1 MKMYIFFNNN
11 PKGLKIGDC
20 VVRAI
25 SAALN
30 QPWERTY
37 IDLCIEGFMYA
48 DMPNSNAIW
57 ASYLR
62 SKGFKR
68 YSIPDSCPD
77 CYTVEQFSEDH
88 PFGVYVCCTGTHAVC
103 VKDGNVLDNW
113 NSLGE
118 TVSYYFTKEN

>member
-1 MKMYIFFNNN
+1 MYVFFNNN

-37 IDLCIEGFMYA
+37 IDLCIEGFMFS

-68 YSIPDSCPD
+68 SVIPDTCPD
-77 CYTVEQFSEDH
+77 CYTLSQFAREH
-88 PFGVYVCCTGTHAVC
+88 PEGTYIVCTGSHVAC
-103 VKDGNVLDNW
+103 IKNGRLLDTW
-113 NSLGE
+113 DSSGE
-118 TVSYYFTKEN
+118 TVAYYFTKE